1 MWLAD
6 KAQSLH
12 HLPPMSIATTQFRK
26 FWDDPGFKVVEEW
39 GTWRDSIERV
49 DARQDAHEDAEGQG
63 QKGMLTLSEAKR
75 IRIQAGP
82 SRLIWWR
89 AQARYWLERL
99 KRV

>member
-1 MWLAD
+1 MNGCYVNNKWFAAFGAYDVPQAIMWLAD

-49 DARQDAHEDAEGQG
+49 DYENAD
-63 QKGMLTLSEAKR
+63 EA
-75 IRIQAGP
+75 
-82 SRLIWWR
+82 S
-89 AQARYWLERL
+89 
-99 KRV
+99 